1 MFNLNEGQVPLF
13 DFSDAG
19 DRIIFVRRKNMKL
32 NAQDLKT
39 IVNATLEH
47 HNRRAEEFWAGTRD
61 HDVIEKAA
69 TPILWRFSGHS
80 PCARLRPVAS

>member
-1 MFNLNEGQVPLF
+1 
-13 DFSDAG
+13 
-19 DRIIFVRRKNMKL
+19 MKL

-69 TPILWRFSGHS
+69 TPILW
-80 PCARLRPVAS
+80 PL

>member
-1 MFNLNEGQVPLF
+1 
-13 DFSDAG
+13 
-19 DRIIFVRRKNMKL
+19 MKL

-47 HNRRAEEFWAGTRD
+47 YNRRAEEFWAGTRD

-69 TPILWRFSGHS
+69 TPILWS
-80 PCARLRPVAS
+80 L

>member
-1 MFNLNEGQVPLF
+1 
-13 DFSDAG
+13 
-19 DRIIFVRRKNMKL
+19 MKL
-32 NAQDLKT
+32 KCARPKT
-39 IVNATLEH
+39 IVNAALEYYI
-47 HNRRAEEFWAGTRD
+47 RRPEEFWAGTRD

>member
-1 MFNLNEGQVPLF
+1 
-13 DFSDAG
+13 
-19 DRIIFVRRKNMKL
+19 MKL
-32 NAQDLKT
+32 KAQDLQT

-47 HNRRAEEFWAGTRD
+47 YYRRAEEFWAGTRD

-69 TPILWRFSGHS
+69 TPILWRFSGHC

>member
-1 MFNLNEGQVPLF
+1 
-13 DFSDAG
+13 
-19 DRIIFVRRKNMKL
+19 MKL
-32 NAQDLKT
+32 KAQDLQT

-47 HNRRAEEFWAGTRD
+47 YNRRAEGFWAGTRD

>member
-1 MFNLNEGQVPLF
+1 
-13 DFSDAG
+13 
-19 DRIIFVRRKNMKL
+19 MKL
-32 NAQDLKT
+32 KAQDLQT

-47 HNRRAEEFWAGTRD
+47 YNQLPEFWAGTRD

-80 PCARLRPVAS
+80 PCARL

>member
-1 MFNLNEGQVPLF
+1 MIL
-13 DFSDAG
+13 
-19 DRIIFVRRKNMKL
+19 VRRKNMKL
-32 NAQDLKT
+32 KAQDLQT

-47 HNRRAEEFWAGTRD
+47 YNRRAEEFWAGTRD

-80 PCARLRPVAS
+80 PCARLRLVAS